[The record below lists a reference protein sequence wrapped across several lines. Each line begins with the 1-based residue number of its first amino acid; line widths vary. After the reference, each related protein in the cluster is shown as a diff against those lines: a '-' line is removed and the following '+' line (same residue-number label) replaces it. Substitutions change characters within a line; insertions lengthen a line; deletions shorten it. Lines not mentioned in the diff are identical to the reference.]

1 MNAFSRSIALLQAEV
16 SHIEERMPYIRDG
29 GEDADVMMMQLG
41 ATRSPVPETRSIS
54 ATAMQAMLDDL
65 QTSLRL
71 VTRDAAGNRAQTL
84 RRKLEQLR
92 RECGDDNSDIG
103 KIDHVMALFNRFGPF
118 EEDSETQTLWE
129 RCHKERRQVTQEWW

>member
-16 SHIEERMPYIRDG
+16 SHIGERMPYIRDG

-41 ATRSPVPETRSIS
+41 VTRSLVPETRSIS
-54 ATAMQAMLDDL
+54 ATAMQAMLADL

-103 KIDHVMALFNRFGPF
+103 KIDHVMAFLNRFGPF